1 MLCRN
6 TTCRLRN
13 VAATHHMRWR
23 YKNDPPGTRPIPVT
37 EAHFCDD
44 CAASVLDR
52 AQEVL
57 LDEPMP
63 VQHLGHLELERIHT
77 LAVEADDDLLSY
89 EVLTRTGLD
98 GPEANF
104 LSTLALAWPAILRRL
119 EGQPREVE

>member
-6 TTCRLRN
+6 TTCRIGN
-13 VAATHHMRWR
+13 VPATRHMRWR

-44 CAASVLDR
+44 CAHSIRGQAEAL
-52 AQEVL
+52 L

-63 VQHLGHLELERIHT
+63 VQRLGHLELGRLHA
-77 LAVEADDDLLSY
+77 LAVEADDDQLTY
-89 EVLTRTGLD
+89 EALTAVGLD

-119 EGQPREVE
+119 EGQPRGAE